1 LNPVDFRSK
10 PSKSK
15 VNAGAAYPGCIAS
28 EVFLFARHLGMPGGF
43 IMFAQIIPSLM
54 GWRFFR
60 LLLWFLCSVCLFVG
74 LHAYMPATQAAQIQ
88 QARVTQVLDSNQ
100 VYIQNRQAR
109 VNDRAKQ
116 GERVRTGRA
125 RAQLSFNTGAVARL
139 AYNSVLTVGQ
149 CAQLKQG
156 TLLVSGVVSGCTPSV
171 VAGVRGT
178 TYVLEVNEAGQ
189 TQVKVLEG
197 KVAVRRNSATNLK
210 FLLSQV
216 TSGKQNS
223 SAEVLLSAGEKLAVS
238 STGVFGTIEQLTQ
251 LDFVTLLTGS
261 LFQDFKTPIPGI
273 DKVRQSF
280 ERLFPGVPFP
290 VELIPNLPS
299 IPSVPVPRI
308 PGLPF

>member
-1 LNPVDFRSK
+1 
-10 PSKSK
+10 
-15 VNAGAAYPGCIAS
+15 
-28 EVFLFARHLGMPGGF
+28 MPGGF
-43 IMFAQIIPSLM
+43 IMFALFNPSFM
-54 GWRFFR
+54 GRRFLR
-60 LLLWFLCSVCLFVG
+60 LLLWFLCGVCIFVV
-74 LHAYMPATQAAQIQ
+74 LHGYLPATQAAQIQ
-88 QARVTQVLDSNQ
+88 QAKVTQVLDSNQ
-100 VYIQNRQAR
+100 VYIQNRQAK

-197 KVAVRRNSATNLK
+197 KVAVRRNSAANLK
-210 FLLSQV
+210 FLLSQGK
-216 TSGKQNS
+216 SGKQNLS
-223 SAEVLLSAGEKLAVS
+223 GEVLLSTGEKLSVS
-238 STGVFGTIEQLTQ
+238 PTGVFGTIEQLTQ
-251 LDFVTLLTGS
+251 LDFITLLTGS
-261 LFQDFKTPIPGI
+261 LFKDFKTPIPGI

-280 ERLFPGVPFP
+280 EQLFPGVPFP
-290 VELIPNLPS
+290 VDLVPNLPG
-299 IPSVPVPRI
+299 IPNIPVPRI